1 MMRIWKKKKGFTLIE
16 LMIVIAI
23 IAILA
28 AILVPNFM
36 RARASGQLTA
46 CKANLKNQGTALEM
60 YATDNN
66 GRYPTAIGDL
76 SSDYLRKLPTCPA
89 TDKEYGYSGDVTP
102 DAYTVYCSDTDAHK
116 AVNVETGYPQYDS
129 VQGLMDR
136 V

>member
-1 MMRIWKKKKGFTLIE
+1 MQKIWKKKKGFTLIE

-28 AILVPNFM
+28 SILVPNFM

-60 YATDNN
+60 YSIDSH
-66 GRYPTAIGDL
+66 GRYPTTLGGL

-89 TDKEYGYSGDVTP
+89 TDLEYGYEGQSVPDV
-102 DAYTVYCSDTDAHK
+102 YTVFCSGSNAHS
-116 AVNVETGYPQYDS
+116 AVGLTTGYPQYNS
-129 VQGLMDR
+129 VQGLMSKP
-136 V
+136 